1 MVCGKDG
8 AVERGIHRGV
18 DAAGDA
24 DHDFG
29 YADGGEKFPDAVA
42 HGEKKQVSLPW
53 RHGGGGKERAG
64 GSLEMKCAAGFFK
77 GSGFGKKPAV
87 LSISGGHAVKGVAG
101 LAVVLQP
108 PAIHVEH
115 RDVETGELG
124 GEHAVAFFIFGKREG
139 RGGQIQEKIG
149 ALGGKDIHGR
159 EAVIFIPAVFAEERR
174 EADHFAAEGN
184 HKGRECF
191 FGGRAFF
198 SREGEKRG
206 KIAAVIETAV
216 IGQQRFHRIGTMRP
230 FRREECAVFCE
241 KSGIV
246 FSGAAIV
253 IRLCPVDGDVSPR
266 DHNVSGC
273 FSEAVIVSLCLAQ
286 EGILVPQV
294 SDEITGETHLG
305 KNEKVRSLLFGEC
318 DLFFDERPVGADIP
332 RQDVELG
339 GADSEHGWASF
350 VNGSD

>member
-1 MVCGKDG
+1 
-8 AVERGIHRGV
+8 
-18 DAAGDA
+18 
-24 DHDFG
+24 
-29 YADGGEKFPDAVA
+29 
-42 HGEKKQVSLPW
+42 
-53 RHGGGGKERAG
+53 
-64 GSLEMKCAAGFFK
+64 MKCAAGLFE

-87 LSISGGHAVKGVAG
+87 LSISGRHAVEGVAI
-101 LAVVLQP
+101 VLQP
-108 PAIHVEH
+108 PAVHIEH

-159 EAVIFIPAVFAEERR
+159 EAVIFIPAVFAEEKR
-174 EADHFAAEGN
+174 EADRFSMKRN
-184 HKGRECF
+184 HKGRERF

-198 SREGEKRG
+198 SREGEERG
-206 KIAAVIETAV
+206 EIATVIETAV
-216 IGQQRFHRIGTMRP
+216 IGQQRFHRIGTMQS
-230 FRREECAVFCE
+230 FRREECAVFRE

-266 DHNVSGC
+266 DHNVPGC

-350 VNGSD
+350 MNGSD

>member
-8 AVERGIHRGV
+8 AVERGIHRRV

-64 GSLEMKCAAGFFK
+64 GSLEMKCAAGLFK
-77 GSGFGKKPAV
+77 GGGFGEKPAV
-87 LSISGGHAVKGVAG
+87 LSISGRHAVEGVAG
-101 LAVVLQP
+101 LAVVLQS
-108 PAIHVEH
+108 PAIHIEH

-124 GEHAVAFFIFGKREG
+124 GEHAMAFFIFGKREG
-139 RGGQIQEKIG
+139 GGGQIQEKIA

-159 EAVIFIPAVFAEERR
+159 EAVIFIPAVFAEEKR
-174 EADHFAAEGN
+174 EADHFAAEGD
-184 HKGRECF
+184 HKGRERF

-206 KIAAVIETAV
+206 EIAAVIETAV
-216 IGQQRFHRIGTMRP
+216 IWQQRFHRIGTMQS
-230 FRREECAVFCE
+230 FRREECAIFRE
-241 KSGIV
+241 KSGVV

-266 DHNVSGC
+266 DHNVPGG

-305 KNEKVRSLLFGEC
+305 KNEKVSSLLFGEC

-350 VNGSD
+350 MNGSD